1 MVSILEN
8 QPISI
13 DRDLKD
19 LMEKAVTIRNHH
31 WGSTITY
38 SRKVFVPL
46 TNMCRDTCSYCAF
59 VQHPNSPLA
68 KIMSRE
74 EVYESVIQAEK
85 MGCKEVLFSLG
96 EKPEKRYEKA
106 RLELK

>member
-1 MVSILEN
+1 MLPILE
-8 QPISI
+8 QYPISI
-13 DRDLKD
+13 ESDLKEI
-19 LMEKAVTIRNHH
+19 MEKAVQIRNQQ
-31 WGSTITY
+31 WGNTITY

-74 EVYESVIQAEK
+74 EVYESVLQAEK

-96 EKPEKRYEKA
+96 EKPEKRY
-106 RLELK
+106 